1 MPRSAHT
8 RATTVTPVRRP
19 RPTRPRPTTSPGRPR
34 LARRARLRFDKL
46 GGRWLLMWP
55 ERSLA
60 LNRTSTDIV
69 RMLDGEHTVDDI
81 ISQLGERYTAD
92 RARIAEGVSA

>member
-1 MPRSAHT
+1 
-8 RATTVTPVRRP
+8 
-19 RPTRPRPTTSPGRPR
+19 
-34 LARRARLRFDKL
+34 
-46 GGRWLLMWP
+46 MWP

-92 RARIAEGVSA
+92 RARIAEGVSAVLADLERRALIEWVAAHRK